1 MVDTRK
7 RNKITE
13 CIVNNEFPCLH
24 EEARESVRMAEF
36 IY

>member
-7 RNKITE
+7 RNKTRE
-13 CIVNNEFPCLH
+13 CIVNNEAPCLH
-24 EEARESVRMAEF
+24 EEAGESVRMEEF